1 MATISVYIFLYSLAS
16 SFFFITR
23 KLATI
28 QHMPTAQLAYDANCR
43 ACPRLAGFLDQVQA
57 KHPHFFC
64 KPVPPFGDSKARF
77 LIVGLAPGL
86 KGANASGRPFTGD
99 RCSDF
104 LYGAL
109 YRAGFATQPRSISAD
124 DQQRLLDL
132 RISNA
137 VKCLPPDNKPTLA
150 EIREC
155 NRFLRAELTQSGE
168 LRVVLALGGVAHR
181 AVVEA
186 LGRKAAA
193 MPFAMGAVHAL
204 PGGLTLFNCYH
215 VSPLNTNTGR
225 LNAAQFDAILMK
237 IKAVLEKPCQ

>member
-1 MATISVYIFLYSLAS
+1 MLGMTTES
-16 SFFFITR
+16 
-23 KLATI
+23 
-28 QHMPTAQLAYDANCR
+28 LAYDASCR
-43 ACPRLAGFLDQVQA
+43 ACPRLAGFLDTVQA
-57 KHPHFFC
+57 KHPTFFC
-64 KPVPPFGDSKARF
+64 KPVPPFGDTKAR
-77 LIVGLAPGL
+77 LLLVGLAPGL

-109 YRAGFATQPRSISAD
+109 HRAGFATQPRSISAD
-124 DQQRLLDL
+124 DQQRLVDL

-150 EIREC
+150 EIRAC
-155 NRFLRAELTQSGE
+155 NHFLRAELTYSPD
-168 LRVVLALGGVAHR
+168 LRAVLALGGVAHR

-186 LGRKAAA
+186 LGRKTSAH
-193 MPFAMGAVHAL
+193 PFAMGAVHAM

-225 LNAAQFDAILMK
+225 LTAAQFDNMLAQV
-237 IKAVLEKPCQ
+237 KAVLEKQCQ